1 MEFKNLRFL
10 EALKFRKIWIF
21 KLFENLKRLSEEKL
35 MDNDLLFSLTY
46 MASLSTANISRDKI
60 FGMIAESEYTTSK
73 YFRQIRDLTQKWH
86 YDYATSCELIAEKVK
101 HTRLKSLLNRFA
113 NAIAAGEPDREFL
126 EREWVTFKTVR
137 KDEYLRNLE
146 SLRKWTDAYVSI
158 LVSTSLISI
167 VILLSVIIYSRGDPL
182 STILISILSCLA
194 FSLFGYFML
203 YKATPKDAKVHDL
216 PIKSKEQRTISR
228 LQIFLLP
235 LAAMTLLILSIIP
248 AIVNPEAKIFGM
260 DAKGLGLIIAGV
272 ILLPLGIIARRDD
285 VKVSKRDEVFTS
297 FIRSLGA
304 IISGA
309 GVTVAEALSRIDSK
323 NLGELKDLVIQLHK
337 RLSLGLDPK
346 ASWEKFIGE
355 SGSYLINKLA
365 RIFIDATEMGGDAN
379 VVGGIVGSSNL
390 EMVLLRLK
398 RNLISTG
405 FINLVIPLH
414 IAMVG
419 LILFVT
425 KVLNKFTTLIN
436 MMFATQMSGIG
447 GASDIFSRT
456 PISGM
461 NLEFFGNVPIELI
474 DRHAFFVTLILI
486 FANSLSMRVVKGS
499 ANYMLY
505 FYFSILMVI
514 SGILMI
520 VVPPAV
526 DMMFSIPSFME
537 GG

>member
-337 RLSLGLDPK
+337 RLSLGLNPK
-346 ASWEKFIGE
+346 ASWGE
-355 SGSYLINKLA
+355 IHRRERKLPDQQA
-365 RIFIDATEMGGDAN
+365 CTHIYRCN
-379 VVGGIVGSSNL
+379 
-390 EMVLLRLK
+390 
-398 RNLISTG
+398 RNG
-405 FINLVIPLH
+405 WRR
-414 IAMVG
+414 
-419 LILFVT
+419 
-425 KVLNKFTTLIN
+425 KCRWR
-436 MMFATQMSGIG
+436 
-447 GASDIFSRT
+447 DCR
-456 PISGM
+456 
-461 NLEFFGNVPIELI
+461 FFK
-474 DRHAFFVTLILI
+474 
-486 FANSLSMRVVKGS
+486 S
-499 ANYMLY
+499 
-505 FYFSILMVI
+505 
-514 SGILMI
+514 
-520 VVPPAV
+520 
-526 DMMFSIPSFME
+526 
-537 GG
+537 